1 MAKKKKIIDLKN
13 QNISYKENDLTYKLI
28 NFKTDIQK
36 LEVAVY
42 KEDTFVE
49 NKTVAFA
56 HIPKT
61 IKAKIKPLDRKSTRL
76 NSSH

>member
-13 QNISYKENDLTYKLI
+13 QNISYKEKDLTYKLI
-28 NFKTDIQK
+28 TFKADIQK

-42 KEDTFVE
+42 KEDTFIE
-49 NKTVAFA
+49 NKTIAFA

-61 IKAKIKPLDRKSTRL
+61 IKAKIKPL
-76 NSSH
+76 

>member
-28 NFKTDIQK
+28 NFKVDIQK

-42 KEDTFVE
+42 KEDMFME
-49 NKTVAFA
+49 NKIIAFA

-61 IKAKIKPLDRKSTRL
+61 IKNKIKPL
-76 NSSH
+76 